1 MSEPPDRPDPDALL
15 LRVKE
20 EEARK
25 RRGKLKIFFGFA
37 PGVGKTYRMLQVARD
52 LVADQK
58 QDVVVGLVETHRRRE
73 TASLVLGLE
82 LLPRRKVEHRGRVLE
97 EFDLDAALARRPAL
111 VIVDE
116 LAHTNAPGCRHP
128 KRWQDIEELLAA
140 GIDVFT
146 TMNVQHLESLNDVI
160 AQITRVQV
168 RETVPDSV
176 VDRADAIELVD
187 IAPEEL
193 LHRLKEG
200 KVYLEEQ
207 ARRAA
212 NHFFQSLAAIGAKRA
227 VVAMTG
233 EMYDE
238 KHDSALL
245 GSRLC
250 IFAHDET
257 IIDIPEHG
265 VDADDVADH
274 VDAAARRQAA
284 VMVEQ
289 MKTVVPDVA
298 IKAEPALMRY
308 WSKDA
313 KEKQDEKGRYIPWD

>member
-1 MSEPPDRPDPDALL
+1 MRPYLNW
-15 LRVKE
+15 
-20 EEARK
+20 
-25 RRGKLKIFFGFA
+25 INS
-37 PGVGKTYRMLQVARD
+37 QVAD
-52 LVADQK
+52 SDTIKTFVSGM
-58 QDVVVGLVETHRRRE
+58 V
-73 TASLVLGLE
+73 
-82 LLPRRKVEHRGRVLE
+82 RGGV
-97 EFDLDAALARRPAL
+97 
-111 VIVDE
+111 
-116 LAHTNAPGCRHP
+116 TY
-128 KRWQDIEELLAA
+128 
-140 GIDVFT
+140 T
-146 TMNVQHLESLNDVI
+146 S
-160 AQITRVQV
+160 
-168 RETVPDSV
+168 
-176 VDRADAIELVD
+176 
-187 IAPEEL
+187 
-193 LHRLKEG
+193 
-200 KVYLEEQ
+200 
-207 ARRAA
+207 AA

-238 KHDSALL
+238 KRDSPLL

-265 VDADDVADH
+265 VDADDVTDR

-313 KEKQDEKGRYIPWD
+313 KEKQDDGRRVRQGC